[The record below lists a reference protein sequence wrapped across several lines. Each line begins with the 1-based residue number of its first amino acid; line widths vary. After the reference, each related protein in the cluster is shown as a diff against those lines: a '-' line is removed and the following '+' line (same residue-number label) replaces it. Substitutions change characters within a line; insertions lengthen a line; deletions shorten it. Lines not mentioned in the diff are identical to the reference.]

1 MSRRA
6 PFQDSSNKGLGR
18 KTRPCHPGGFTGK
31 KIGWGVV
38 LKMRFGNMT
47 IKVFPDLSLLKKG
60 VVGLFPPSL
69 RRKLP
74 VCEGAVTFSKPSFWV
89 SILVFGRFLLK
100 TEQVGGFNPSKNIT
114 VVKIGSSSP
123 IFGVKIKNL

>member
-31 KIGWGVV
+31 KNGWGVV

-74 VCEGAVTFSKPSFWV
+74 VCEGAVTFFQT
-89 SILVFGRFLLK
+89 ICRLNLVIAKLGPDYIRLLSA
-100 TEQVGGFNPSKNIT
+100 GDSDSHI
-114 VVKIGSSSP
+114 
-123 IFGVKIKNL
+123 